1 MHSHTIFNIEII
13 RKTVPGNFVVPSYVS
28 DFCLLLSDELEK
40 LEQERLALEAT
51 IKDNEGE
58 EGNGGIRGLFKKAG
72 KLNITKPTPKK
83 GKCF

>member
-1 MHSHTIFNIEII
+1 MIF
-13 RKTVPGNFVVPSYVS
+13 F
-28 DFCLLLSDELEK
+28 LLSLEELER

-51 IKDNEGE
+51 IKDNESE